1 VSYLISAK
9 KYFHAKYRENVRL
22 KQLHIKGFKSF
33 ADKTVVNLDN
43 QITGIVGPNGCGK
56 SNIVDAIRWVIGEHK
71 IRNLRSQSLQDLI
84 FNGSKA
90 RNSSGLAEVALT
102 FENTRNLL
110 PTEFNTVTIGRKF
123 YKNGDSEYRLN
134 DVSCRLKDINN
145 LFMDTG
151 VSSDSYAIIE
161 LGMVDEII
169 KDKDNSRRRMLEQA
183 AGISIYKTRKKE
195 AQNKLKATE
204 QDLNRIEDLL
214 FEIKNNLRT
223 LENQAKKAEKYL
235 TIKDNYKEASI
246 EFAKAS
252 LEDFNTSYQSLNV
265 QEKDELDKI
274 LSLDGDIGKENAE
287 LEQRKSQLVEKENQ
301 LQQLQKKFN
310 ELKDGIRSK
319 ESDKSLSMQRLDHL
333 SQLEES
339 IKKNVAEANVQIE
352 NLKKSLEDN
361 QRDMTKH
368 NEGLQEF
375 KEKIEAVRKR
385 LEEKRAVYDERKKEV
400 DDKQSE
406 HQQLQVQGFDA
417 EKLMA
422 ISESEISNYNRSI
435 EQLNQ
440 DNQNK
445 AEQIKNA
452 QEQLEVAEKELAIE
466 KEKLNELLAKREEA
480 SNNLLSSQEKL
491 EDQRNSWMNENR
503 KLDAK
508 KNEHQLIKD
517 LVEKLEGFPESIK
530 YLKNNNEWGIDAP
543 LLSDV
548 FTVDGEYA
556 SCIESYLDKYL
567 SYYVVENRGAALKA
581 IELLKEH
588 KKGKVGFFILSEI
601 QNNASVSSDPNA
613 ALNKIKA
620 DEKYSGLLESL
631 LGKVVIKEALVEQ
644 PAGDTIYLHKNGEV
658 FATKNALVGGFKG
671 VFENNKIGRTQRL
684 ESVANEINLLESTA
698 GSLKTAMDALQQ
710 DILGFNNDLNEENIK
725 NLEQEINQKQI
736 EIARLH
742 QGIENFSKQSEQATE
757 RIGQLKQSIVDKN
770 DKIALSK
777 NTFHEAKQQLNFAFD
792 SLQSSKQ
799 KFEVAEAEYNRTQE
813 EYNTQN
819 IILTKQQSKLNEL
832 EHERK
837 LTQQQL
843 EDTQLKIKDYEK
855 QEEETQQQLKDTQ
868 ELLKNTE
875 ENLYNLLQQKET
887 EEKGLN
893 EQDQAY
899 YNFRNELNEYESA
912 LNKKRRQKEQ
922 SEGLLNSIKDKLNEM
937 KLQLTS
943 MKERLHIEFK
953 VDLDAVLGE
962 ERTTEDSLDDLTE
975 RVEKLKKRIFNLGE
989 VNPMAV
995 EAFQEMKSRYDFIE
1009 EQRSDLLQAKE
1020 NLLQTILE
1028 VEENANQKFLDTFEA
1043 VRKNFIDV
1051 FKALFTEDDD
1061 CDMKLTDPDDPAE
1074 TGIEIYAQPK
1084 GKNPKTITQL
1094 SGGEKTL
1101 TSTAFLF
1108 AIYLIKPAPFCV
1120 LDEVDAPLDDANVGK
1135 FMKMIRQFSD
1145 KSQFIIVTHNK
1156 QTMSQVDVIYGVT
1169 MQEAGVSKLVPV
1181 DFRSLEDNMFA

>member
-1 VSYLISAK
+1 M
-9 KYFHAKYRENVRL
+9 RL

-102 FENTRNLL
+102 FENTKNLL

-145 LFMDTG
+145 LFLDTG

-183 AGISIYKTRKKE
+183 AGISIYKTRKRE

-235 TIKDNYKEASI
+235 TVKEDYKAASV
-246 EFAKAS
+246 EYAKAS
-252 LEDFNTSYQSLNV
+252 LEDFNTSYQTLNG
-265 QEKDELDKI
+265 QQKDELDKI
-274 LSLDGDIGKENAE
+274 LSLDGSIATEDADLEKRKLE
-287 LEQRKSQLVEKENQ
+287 LVQKENQ
-301 LQQLQKKFN
+301 LQELQKKFN

-319 ESDKSLSMQRLDHL
+319 ESDKSLSLQRIDHL

-339 IKKNVAEANVQIE
+339 IKKNVVEANVQIE
-352 NLKKSLEDN
+352 NLKKSLAEN
-361 QRDMTKH
+361 ESNTKKH
-368 NEGLQEF
+368 NEGLEDF
-375 KEKIEAVRKR
+375 KEKIDAVRKR

-400 DDKQSE
+400 DDKQAE

-417 EKLMA
+417 EKMMA
-422 ISESEISNYNRSI
+422 ISESEITNYNRSI
-435 EQLNQ
+435 EQLKQ
-440 DNQNK
+440 DNAQK
-445 AEQIKNA
+445 VEQIDKA
-452 QEQLEVAEKELAIE
+452 QAQLEIIEKELEAE
-466 KEKLNELLAKREEA
+466 KVQLQELLAKREQA
-480 SNNLLSSQEKL
+480 ATNLLSSQEKL
-491 EDQRNSWMNENR
+491 EDQRNAWMNENR

-508 KNEHQLIKD
+508 QNEHQLIKD

-530 YLKNNNEWGIDAP
+530 YLKNNQDWGIDAP

-548 FTVDGEYA
+548 FTVDDAYA

-567 SYYVVENRGAALKA
+567 NYYVVENRGAALKA
-581 IELLKEH
+581 IELLKQH

-601 QNNASVSSDPNA
+601 QEVANTNLGGDA
-613 ALNKIKA
+613 ALNKINS
-620 DEKYSGLLESL
+620 DDKYRKLLNSL
-631 LGKVVIKEALVEQ
+631 LGKVEIKEVIVDQ
-644 PAGDTIYLHKNGEV
+644 PSGDQIYLHKNGEV
-658 FATKNALVGGFKG
+658 YATKEAMVGGFKG
-671 VFENNKIGRTQRL
+671 VFENNKIGRTKRL
-684 ESVANEINLLESTA
+684 ESLTNEIGLLETTA
-698 GSLKTAMDALQQ
+698 ISLKAAMDTLQEE
-710 DILGFNNDLNEENIK
+710 ILGFNADMNEEQIK
-725 NLEQEINQKQI
+725 KYEGQINQKQI
-736 EIARLH
+736 ELARIH
-742 QGIENFSKQSEQATE
+742 QGIENFNKQSELASE
-757 RIGQLKQSIVDKN
+757 RIAQLQKNIVDKN
-770 DKIALSK
+770 DKISLSK
-777 NTFHEAKQQLNFAFD
+777 NTFQEARQQLNLAFD

-799 KFEVAEAEYNRTQE
+799 KFEVAEADYNRTQE

-832 EHERK
+832 MHERK
-837 LTQQQL
+837 LSEQQL
-843 EDTQLKIKDYEK
+843 EDNERKIKDYETQEADTKK
-855 QEEETQQQLKDTQ
+855 QLADTQ
-868 ELLKNTE
+868 ELLKGTE
-875 ENLYNLLQQKET
+875 EKLYNLLQDKDK
-887 EEKGLN
+887 EEKQLN
-893 EQDQAY
+893 EKDQAF
-899 YNFRNELNEYESA
+899 YNYRNELNEFEST

-937 KLQLTS
+937 KLQLSS

-953 VDLDAVLGE
+953 VDLDSVLSEERSGE
-962 ERTTEDSLDDLTE
+962 ESLDVLTE

-995 EAFQEMKSRYDFIE
+995 EAFQEMKSRFDFIE
-1009 EQRSDLLQAKE
+1009 EQRSDLLQAKD

-1028 VEENANQKFLDTFEA
+1028 VEESANQKFLDTFNA

-1051 FKALFTEDDD
+1051 FKALFTEDDQ

-1145 KSQFIIVTHNK
+1145 NSQFIIVTHNK

>member
-1 VSYLISAK
+1 M
-9 KYFHAKYRENVRL
+9 RL

-71 IRNLRSQSLQDLI
+71 IRNLRSQSLEDLI

-90 RNSSGLAEVALT
+90 RSSSGLAEVSLT
-102 FENTRNLL
+102 FENTKNLL

-145 LFMDTG
+145 LFLDTG

-235 TIKDNYKEASI
+235 TIKDDYKEASI
-246 EFAKAS
+246 EYAKAS
-252 LEDFNTSYQSLNV
+252 LEDFNSSYQTLNA

-274 LSLDGDIGKENAE
+274 LSLDGDIAKEDAD
-287 LEQRKSQLVEKENQ
+287 LEQRKLQLIEKERQ
-301 LQQLQKKFN
+301 LQELQKKFN
-310 ELKDGIRSK
+310 ELKDGIRSR
-319 ESDKSLSMQRLDHL
+319 ESDKSLSLQRIDHL

-352 NLKKSLEDN
+352 NLKQSLEDN
-361 QRDMTKH
+361 EQNTTKH
-368 NEGLQEF
+368 TEGLDEF
-375 KEKIEAVRKR
+375 KERIEAVRKR

-400 DDKQSE
+400 DDKQAE

-435 EQLNQ
+435 EQLKQ
-440 DNQNK
+440 DNAQK
-445 AEQIKNA
+445 ADQIEKA
-452 QEQLEVAEKELAIE
+452 QQQLDIAEKELSAE
-466 KEKLNELLAKREEA
+466 KERLNELLAKREQA
-480 SNNLLSSQEKL
+480 ANNLLNSQEKL
-491 EDQRNSWMNENR
+491 EDQRNAWMSENR

-530 YLKNNNEWGIDAP
+530 YLKNNQEWGIDAP

-548 FTVDGEYA
+548 FTVDNEYA

-567 SYYVVENRGAALKA
+567 NYYVVENRGAALKA
-581 IELLKEH
+581 IELLKHH

-601 QNNASVSSDPNA
+601 ENEGGVSTDANA
-613 ALNKIKA
+613 ALNKIDTK
-620 DEKYSGLLESL
+620 DKYTKLLNSL
-631 LGKVVIKEALVEQ
+631 LGHVIIKEVLAEQ
-644 PAGDTIYLHKNGEV
+644 PTGDTIYLHKNGEV
-658 FATKNALVGGFKG
+658 FATKQALVGGFKG

-684 ESVANEINLLESTA
+684 ESLTNEITLLESTA
-698 GSLKTAMDALQQ
+698 HSLKDAMDKLQEE
-710 DILGFNNDLNEENIK
+710 ILGFNADMNEEQIK
-725 NLEQEINQKQI
+725 QLERDVNQTDIQ
-736 EIARLH
+736 IARLH
-742 QGIENFSKQSEQATE
+742 QAIENFNKQTEQASE
-757 RIGQLKQSIVDKN
+757 RIAQLQQNITDKN
-770 DKIALSK
+770 DKIAFSK
-777 NTFHEAKQQLNFAFD
+777 STFQDAKQQLDIAFD
-792 SLQSSKQ
+792 SLQNSKQ
-799 KFEVAEAEYNRTQE
+799 KFEVAEADYNRTQE

-832 EHERK
+832 QHERK
-837 LTQQQL
+837 LAQQQL
-843 EDTQLKIKDYEK
+843 EDTQRKVTDYQGQ
-855 QEEETQQQLKDTQ
+855 QEQSKTQLTET
-868 ELLKNTE
+868 EGLLKSTE
-875 ENLYNLLQQKET
+875 QNLYDLLQQKDK
-887 EEKGLN
+887 EEKQLN

-899 YNFRNELNEYESA
+899 YNFRNDLNEFEST

-937 KLQLTS
+937 KLQLSS

-962 ERTTEDSLDDLTE
+962 ERSGEDSLDELTE

-1009 EQRSDLLQAKE
+1009 EQRADLLEAKE
-1020 NLLQTILE
+1020 NLLLTIQE
-1028 VEENANQKFLDTFEA
+1028 VEENANQKFLDTFNA

-1051 FKALFTEDDD
+1051 FKALFSEDDD

-1074 TGIEIYAQPK
+1074 TSIEIYAQPK

-1145 KSQFIIVTHNK
+1145 NSQFIIVTHNK

>member
-1 VSYLISAK
+1 M
-9 KYFHAKYRENVRL
+9 RL

-102 FENTRNLL
+102 FENTKNLL

-235 TIKDNYKEASI
+235 TVKESYKEASI

-252 LEDFNTSYQSLNV
+252 LEDFNSSYQTLNG
-265 QEKDELDKI
+265 QQKEELDKI
-274 LSLDGDIGKENAE
+274 LSLDGSIAKEDAE
-287 LEQRKSQLVEKENQ
+287 LEKRKLELIEKERL
-301 LQQLQKKFN
+301 LQELQKKFN

-319 ESDKSLSMQRLDHL
+319 ESDKSLSLQRIDHL
-333 SQLEES
+333 SQLEDS
-339 IKKNVAEANVQIE
+339 IKKNVGEANVQIE
-352 NLKKSLEDN
+352 NLKKSLDDN
-361 QRDMTKH
+361 GRESTKH
-368 NEGLQEF
+368 TEGLEEF
-375 KEKIEAVRKR
+375 KEKIEAVRKT

-400 DDKQSE
+400 DERQSE

-417 EKLMA
+417 EKMMA
-422 ISESEISNYNRSI
+422 ISESEITNYNRSI
-435 EQLNQ
+435 EQLKQ
-440 DNQNK
+440 DNGQK
-445 AEQIKNA
+445 TEQIEKA
-452 QEQLEVAEKELAIE
+452 QQRLDVSEKELEAEKELL
-466 KEKLNELLAKREEA
+466 KDLLAKREQA
-480 SNNLLSSQEKL
+480 ATNLLTSQEKL
-491 EDQRNSWMNENR
+491 EDQRNAWMSENR

-548 FTVDGEYA
+548 FTVDNEYA

-567 SYYVVENRGAALKA
+567 NYYVVENRGAALKA

-601 QNNASVSSDPNA
+601 QDEQTSSNDANA
-613 ALNKIKA
+613 ALTKINA
-620 DEKYSGLLESL
+620 DAKYNGLLNSL
-631 LGKVVIKEALVEQ
+631 LGQVVIKDVLVEQ
-644 PAGDTIYLHKNGEV
+644 PTGDTIYLHKNGEV
-658 FATKNALVGGFKG
+658 YATKQALVGGFKG

-684 ESVANEINLLESTA
+684 ESLTNEIGLLESTA
-698 GSLKTAMDALQQ
+698 ESLKATMDKLQEE
-710 DILGFNNDLNEENIK
+710 ILGFNADMNEEQIK
-725 NLEQEINQKQI
+725 KYERDVNQRQI

-742 QGIENFSKQSEQATE
+742 QGIESFTRQKEQATE
-757 RIGQLKQSIVDKN
+757 RIVQLEQNIIDKN
-770 DKIALSK
+770 DKISHSK
-777 NTFHEAKQQLNFAFD
+777 DTFHEAQQQLNLAFD

-799 KFEVAEAEYNRTQE
+799 KFETAEADYNRTQE

-819 IILTKQQSKLNEL
+819 IVLTKQQSKLNEL

-837 LTQQQL
+837 LTRQQL
-843 EDTQLKIKDYEK
+843 EDTERKIKEYEN
-855 QEEETQQQLKDTQ
+855 QEADTAKNLEETQGLLKDTEQ
-868 ELLKNTE
+868 G
-875 ENLYNLLQQKET
+875 LYNLLQQKDK
-887 EEKGLN
+887 EEKQLN

-899 YNFRNELNEYESA
+899 YNARNDLNEFESD

-922 SEGLLNSIKDKLNEM
+922 AEGLLNSIKDKLNEM
-937 KLQLTS
+937 KLQLSS
-943 MKERLHIEFK
+943 MKERLHIEFR

-962 ERTTEDSLDDLTE
+962 GRTGEDSLEELTE

-995 EAFQEMKSRYDFIE
+995 EAFQEMKARFDFIE

-1020 NLLQTILE
+1020 NLLQTILD

-1043 VRKNFIDV
+1043 VRKNFIEV
-1051 FKALFTEDDD
+1051 FKALFTEDDQ

-1074 TGIEIYAQPK
+1074 TSIEIYAQPK

-1145 KSQFIIVTHNK
+1145 NSQFIIVTHNK

>member
-1 VSYLISAK
+1 M
-9 KYFHAKYRENVRL
+9 RL

-90 RNSSGLAEVALT
+90 RSGSGLAEVALT
-102 FENTRNLL
+102 FENTKNLL

-145 LFMDTG
+145 LFLDTG

-235 TIKDNYKEASI
+235 TIKSDYKEASV

-252 LEDFNTSYQSLNV
+252 LEDFNSSYQTLNTQQKEEV
-265 QEKDELDKI
+265 DSI
-274 LSLDGDIGKENAE
+274 LALDGSIAQENAE
-287 LEQRKSQLVEKENQ
+287 LEKRKLALVEKENN
-301 LQQLQKKFN
+301 LQELQKKFN
-310 ELKDGIRSK
+310 ELKDNIRGK
-319 ESDKSLSMQRLDHL
+319 ESDKSLSLQRMDHL
-333 SQLEES
+333 SQLSDS
-339 IKKNVAEANVQIE
+339 IVKNVEEANVQIA
-352 NLKKSLEDN
+352 NLKKSLEEN
-361 QRDMTKH
+361 QLNTTKH
-368 NEGLQEF
+368 TEGLDEF
-375 KEKIEAVRKR
+375 KEKIDTVRKQ
-385 LEEKRAVYDERKKEV
+385 LDQKREIFDERKKEV
-400 DDKQSE
+400 DAKQAE

-422 ISESEISNYNRSI
+422 ISESEISNYTRSI
-435 EQLNQ
+435 EQLSNDQ
-440 DNQNK
+440 KQK
-445 AEQIKNA
+445 VEQINRAK
-452 QEQLEVAEKELAIE
+452 QQLEVAEKELQTE
-466 KEKLNELLAKREEA
+466 RSNLEELLKRRELA
-480 SNNLLSSQEKL
+480 ANNLLSSQEKL
-491 EDQRNSWMNENR
+491 ESQRNAWMNENR

-508 KNEHQLIKD
+508 KNEHQLISD

-530 YLKNNNEWGIDAP
+530 YLKNNSEWGIDAP

-548 FTVDGEYA
+548 FTVNEEHA

-567 SYYVVENRGAALKA
+567 NYYVVDDRAAAMKA
-581 IELLKEH
+581 VDLLKEH

-601 QNNASVSSDPNA
+601 GADHQVSDDQKAVIKTIQADSKYQNL
-613 ALNKIKA
+613 LN
-620 DEKYSGLLESL
+620 SL
-631 LGKVVIKEALVEQ
+631 LGNVLIKDEIHAMPEFGTV
-644 PAGDTIYLHKNGEV
+644 YLKNDGELY
-658 FATKNALVGGFKG
+658 ATNHSLVGGFKG

-684 ESVANEINLLESTA
+684 ESLGNEINLVETA
-698 GSLKTAMDALQQ
+698 ASGLKKAMDTLQQ
-710 DILGFNNDLNEENIK
+710 EILGFNADMNEEEIK
-725 NLEQEINQKQI
+725 KLDQRVNEKQI
-736 EIARLH
+736 EIARY
-742 QGIENFSKQSEQATE
+742 KQEIDNYTTQQEQAKD
-757 RIGQLKQSIVDKN
+757 RILQLEKSIDDKN
-770 DKIALSK
+770 SKIALTKGS
-777 NTFHEAKQQLNFAFD
+777 FHEAKQQLNFAFD
-792 SLQSSKQ
+792 SLQSSKK
-799 KFEVAEAEYNRTQE
+799 KFDVAEGEYNRTQE

-837 LTQQQL
+837 LTQHQL
-843 EDTQLKIKDYEK
+843 EETERKITTYEEQKKETSKQL
-855 QEEETQQQLKDTQ
+855 EETQESLKGTEQ
-868 ELLKNTE
+868 GLYELLQN
-875 ENLYNLLQQKET
+875 KEKD
-887 EEKGLN
+887 EKQLN
-893 EQDQAY
+893 ELDQQF
-899 YNFRNELNEYESA
+899 YNFRNELNEFEST
-912 LNKKRRQKEQ
+912 LNKKRRKKEQ
-922 SEGLLNSIKDKLNEM
+922 SETLLNSIKDKLNEM

-953 VDLDAVLGE
+953 VDLDSVLSE
-962 ERTTEDSLDDLTE
+962 ERKSEESLEVLTE

-995 EAFQEMKSRYDFIE
+995 EAYQEMKSRYDFIE

-1028 VEENANQKFLDTFEA
+1028 VEDSANQKFLDTFEA
-1043 VRKNFIDV
+1043 VRTNFIQV
-1051 FKALFTEDDD
+1051 FKALFTEDDQ

-1135 FMKMIRQFSD
+1135 FMKMIRKFSNN
-1145 KSQFIIVTHNK
+1145 SQFIIVTHNK

>member
-1 VSYLISAK
+1 M
-9 KYFHAKYRENVRL
+9 RL

-71 IRNLRSQSLQDLI
+71 IRNLRSQSLEDLI

-90 RNSSGLAEVALT
+90 RSSSGLAEVALT
-102 FENTRNLL
+102 FENTKNLL

-223 LENQAKKAEKYL
+223 LENQAKKAQRYL
-235 TIKDNYKEASI
+235 TIKGDYKEASI
-246 EFAKAS
+246 EYAKAS
-252 LEDFNTSYQSLNV
+252 LEDFNSSYQTLNV
-265 QEKDELDKI
+265 QQKDELDKI
-274 LSLDGDIGKENAE
+274 LSLDGAIAKEDAD
-287 LEQRKSQLVEKENQ
+287 LEQRKLQLIEKENQ
-301 LQQLQKKFN
+301 LQELQKRFN
-310 ELKDGIRSK
+310 ELKDGIRSR
-319 ESDKSLSMQRLDHL
+319 ESDKSLSLQRIDHL

-352 NLKKSLEDN
+352 NLKQSLEDN
-361 QRDMTKH
+361 ARNTSKH
-368 NEGLQEF
+368 REGLDEF
-375 KEKIEAVRKR
+375 KEKIEAVRKH
-385 LEEKRAVYDERKKEV
+385 LEEKRSVYDERKKEV
-400 DDKQSE
+400 DDRQAE

-422 ISESEISNYNRSI
+422 ISESEISNYSRSI
-435 EQLNQ
+435 EQLKQ
-440 DNQNK
+440 DN
-445 AEQIKNA
+445 A
-452 QEQLEVAEKELAIE
+452 QKLEQLEKAQQQLKVAEEELILE
-466 KEKLNELLAKREEA
+466 KERLQELLAKREQA
-480 SNNLLSSQEKL
+480 ANNLLVSQEKL
-491 EDQRNSWMNENR
+491 EDKRNAWMNENR

-530 YLKNNNEWGIDAP
+530 YLKNNQEWGIEAP
-543 LLSDV
+543 LLSDI
-548 FTVDGEYA
+548 FTVDNEYA

-567 SYYVVENRGAALKA
+567 NYYVVENRGAAIKA
-581 IELLKEH
+581 IELLKHH

-601 QNNASVSSDPNA
+601 QDEISGNTDPNA
-613 ALNKIKA
+613 ALNKIQSE
-620 DEKYSGLLESL
+620 DKYRKLLDSL
-631 LGKVVIKEALVEQ
+631 LGNVIIKDVLVDQ
-644 PAGDTIYLHKNGEV
+644 PTGDTIYLHKNGEM
-658 FATKNALVGGFKG
+658 FATQQALVGGFKG

-684 ESVANEINLLESTA
+684 ETLTNEITLLETTA
-698 GSLKTAMDALQQ
+698 QSLKDAMNGLQEE
-710 DILGFNNDLNEENIK
+710 ILGFNADMNEEQIK
-725 NLEQEINQKQI
+725 ELERDINQKDIQ
-736 EIARLH
+736 IARLH
-742 QGIENFSKQSEQATE
+742 QGIENFNKQSEQATE
-757 RIGQLKQSIVDKN
+757 RIAQLQQNIADKN
-770 DKIALSK
+770 EKIAYSK
-777 NTFHEAKQQLNFAFD
+777 STFQDAKQQLDIAFD
-792 SLQSSKQ
+792 SLQNSKQ

-843 EDTQLKIKDYEK
+843 EDTGRKIQDYVK
-855 QEEETQQQLKDTQ
+855 QEEQTKDQLAETQG
-868 ELLKNTE
+868 LLKETE
-875 ENLYNLLQQKET
+875 QNLYDLLQQKEK
-887 EEKGLN
+887 EEKQLN

-899 YNFRNELNEYESA
+899 YNFRNKLNEFEST

-962 ERTTEDSLDDLTE
+962 DRTGDESLEDLTE
-975 RVEKLKKRIFNLGE
+975 RVEKLKKRISNLGE

-1009 EQRSDLLQAKE
+1009 EQRADLLQAKE
-1020 NLLQTILE
+1020 NLLLTIQE
-1028 VEENANQKFLDTFEA
+1028 VEDNANQKFLDTFHA
-1043 VRKNFIDV
+1043 VRENFIEV
-1051 FKALFTEDDD
+1051 FKALFTEDDQ
-1061 CDMKLTDPDDPAE
+1061 CDMKLTDPEDPAE

-1135 FMKMIRQFSD
+1135 FMKMIRKFSD
-1145 KSQFIIVTHNK
+1145 NSQFIIVTHNK

-1181 DFRSLEDNMFA
+1181 DFRSLEDNMFN

>member
-1 VSYLISAK
+1 M
-9 KYFHAKYRENVRL
+9 RL

-90 RNSSGLAEVALT
+90 RSGSGLAEVALT
-102 FENTRNLL
+102 FENTKNLL

-145 LFMDTG
+145 LFLDTG

-235 TIKDNYKEASI
+235 TIKSDYKEASV

-252 LEDFNTSYQSLNV
+252 LEDFNSSYQTLNTQQKEEV
-265 QEKDELDKI
+265 DSI
-274 LSLDGDIGKENAE
+274 LALDGTIAQENAE
-287 LEQRKSQLVEKENQ
+287 LEKRKLSLVEKENE
-301 LQQLQKKFN
+301 LQELQKKFN
-310 ELKDGIRSK
+310 ELKDNIRGK
-319 ESDKSLSMQRLDHL
+319 ESDKSLSLQRMDHL
-333 SQLEES
+333 SQLADS
-339 IKKNVAEANVQIE
+339 IVKNVEEANVQIE
-352 NLKKSLEDN
+352 NLKKSLEEN
-361 QRDMTKH
+361 KINTTRHT
-368 NEGLQEF
+368 EGLDDF
-375 KEKIEAVRKR
+375 KEKIDAVRKQ
-385 LEEKRAVYDERKKEV
+385 LDQKREIYDERKKEV
-400 DDKQSE
+400 DAKQAE

-417 EKLMA
+417 EKMMA
-422 ISESEISNYNRSI
+422 ISESEISNYTRSI
-435 EQLNQ
+435 EQLSNDRKQ
-440 DNQNK
+440 KN
-445 AEQIKNA
+445 EQINRAK
-452 QEQLEVAEKELAIE
+452 QQLEIAEKELQDE
-466 KEKLNELLAKREEA
+466 QRNLEELLKKRELA
-480 SNNLLSSQEKL
+480 ATNLLNSQEKL
-491 EDQRNSWMNENR
+491 ESQRNAWMNENR

-508 KNEHQLIKD
+508 KNEHQLISD

-530 YLKNNNEWGIDAP
+530 YLKKNSDWGIDAP

-548 FTVDGEYA
+548 FTVDEVYA

-567 SYYVVENRGAALKA
+567 NYYVVDDRAAAMKA
-581 IELLKEH
+581 VELLKEH

-601 QNNASVSSDPNA
+601 SGEHAISDDPKAVVKTIQADAKYENL
-613 ALNKIKA
+613 LN
-620 DEKYSGLLESL
+620 SL
-631 LGKVVIKEALVEQ
+631 LGNVVIKDEIHAMPV
-644 PAGDTIYLHKNGEV
+644 ADTVYLKNDGELY
-658 FATKNALVGGFKG
+658 ATNHSLVGGFKG

-684 ESVANEINLLESTA
+684 ESLGNEINLVESA
-698 GSLKTAMDALQQ
+698 ASGLKGAMDTLQQ
-710 DILGFNNDLNEENIK
+710 EILGFNADLNEEEIK
-725 NLEQEINQKQI
+725 KLDQRVNEKQI
-736 EIARLH
+736 EIARYK
-742 QGIENFSKQSEQATE
+742 QEIDNYSTQQEQSKDRIE
-757 RIGQLKQSIVDKN
+757 QLEKSIEDKN
-770 DKIALSK
+770 NKIALTKGS
-777 NTFHEAKQQLNFAFD
+777 FQEAKQQLNFAFD
-792 SLQSSKQ
+792 SLQSSKK
-799 KFEVAEAEYNRTQE
+799 KFDVAEAEYNRTQE

-837 LTQQQL
+837 LTQHQL
-843 EDTQLKIKDYEK
+843 EETERKITTYEEQKKETSEQLEV
-855 QEEETQQQLKDTQ
+855 TQ
-868 ELLKNTE
+868 ESLKGTE
-875 ENLYNLLQQKET
+875 QGLYELLQQKEKD
-887 EEKGLN
+887 EKQLN
-893 EQDQAY
+893 ELDQQF
-899 YNFRNELNEYESA
+899 YNFRNELNEFETT

-922 SEGLLNSIKDKLNEM
+922 SETLLNSIKDKLNEM

-953 VDLDAVLGE
+953 VDLDSVLSE
-962 ERTTEDSLDDLTE
+962 ERKSEESLDSLTE

-995 EAFQEMKSRYDFIE
+995 EAYQEMKSRYDFIE

-1028 VEENANQKFLDTFEA
+1028 VEESANQKFLDTFEA
-1043 VRKNFIDV
+1043 VRTNFIQV
-1051 FKALFTEDDD
+1051 FKALFTEDDQ

-1135 FMKMIRQFSD
+1135 FMKMIRKFSNN
-1145 KSQFIIVTHNK
+1145 SQFIIVTHNK